1 MENMKFLNF
10 HMKEI
15 LLALVLVGLT
25 ACSTDLKQGLDERQA
40 DEILVAL
47 RERNIDAKKESRIV
61 NREPSYAVTTS
72 RTTLAEAQRV
82 LVILGLPREKMVGI
96 EDICGKADALIPSP
110 SIDRCKFQLAL
121 QNEIKRALVSIDGVV
136 DVKVNVNIPEK
147 IALTDGK
154 AQRPTAAVML
164 KYIPDEKGQAPF
176 DDKKVR
182 EYVANSVDNLDFN
195 DVSLLA
201 TPARTFQ
208 LAVEGAIKPVSEK
221 KIEEPAPAPKKEQV
235 AKEESASFADENHED
250 GRFLGIEVPYQ
261 SLKKLK
267 VITLVVTVMLFALAL
282 GTMAALFQV
291 KTLRQKNARM
301 ARKSSGKRAT
311 KQIVAPAASP
321 SQALTRAPTTSAVA
335 PAESDFAMAENSP
348 NNPYGV
354 N

>member
-1 MENMKFLNF
+1 MKFVNF

-15 LLALVLVGLT
+15 LLALVMVGLT

-61 NREPSYAVTTS
+61 NREASYAVTTS
-72 RTTLAEAQRV
+72 RTSLAEAQRV
-82 LVILGLPREKMVGI
+82 LVILGLPREKLVGI

-147 IALTDGK
+147 VALTDNK

-208 LAVEGAIKPVSEK
+208 LAVEGSTKPAA
-221 KIEEPAPAPKKEQV
+221 EPKAETPVVATKKEEISKSETV
-235 AKEESASFADENHED
+235 ALTADENVED

-261 SLKKLK
+261 SVKKLK
-267 VITLVVTVMLFALAL
+267 VITLLVTVMLFALAL
-282 GTMAALFQV
+282 GTMVALFQV

-301 ARKSSGKRAT
+301 ARKTAAKRTA
-311 KQIVAPAASP
+311 KQIVAPAALP
-321 SQALTRAPTTSAVA
+321 TQALARAPGTSVA

>member
-1 MENMKFLNF
+1 MKFVQI
-10 HMKEI
+10 HMKKV
-15 LLALVLVGLT
+15 LLALMIVGLT
-25 ACSTDLKQGLDERQA
+25 ACSVDLKQGLDERQA

-47 RERNIDAKKESRIV
+47 RERNINAKKEARIV
-61 NREPSYAVTTS
+61 NREPSYAVTTP
-72 RTTLAEAQRV
+72 RNTLAEAQRV

-121 QNEIKRALVSIDGVV
+121 QNEIKRALVSIDGIV

-147 IALTDGK
+147 VALTDGK

-164 KYIPDEKGQAPF
+164 KYIPDEKGLAPF
-176 DDKKVR
+176 DEKKVR

-201 TPARTFQ
+201 TPARTFN
-208 LAVEGAIKPVSEK
+208 LAIEGAAKPGVDSAK
-221 KIEEPAPAPKKEQV
+221 KVDEPAATAKKEETNV
-235 AKEESASFADENHED
+235 KEEAAASTTDTQED

-261 SLKKLK
+261 SMKKLK
-267 VITLVVTVMLFALAL
+267 VVTLVVTVMLFALAL
-282 GTMAALFQV
+282 GTMVALFQV

-301 ARKSSGKRAT
+301 ARKSASKRAP
-311 KQIVAPAASP
+311 KQIVAPTTAP
-321 SQALTRAPTTSAVA
+321 TQALTRASGTSAA